1 MVSNRRG
8 SRNRRATLVAAA
20 ASVGPTAVPRTNATA
35 QDRWPIQ
42 WAAAAV
48 AMAVATTSNTASVP
62 IDRASRR
69 NPVGDDVTAASKTSS
84 GSSPSSTTFG
94 LQGHVGDD
102 RDEPDDQA
110 RHHQHHGGRYAHL
123 AQDGDSGEGDRG
135 HDEHDEDLTGAHPP
149 ILLLLASLPG
159 QGGTPSAGQ

>member
-20 ASVGPTAVPRTNATA
+20 ASVGPTAVPSTNATA
-35 QDRWPIQ
+35 QDRWPSQ

-69 NPVGDDVTAASKTSS
+69 NPVGEDVDR
-84 GSSPSSTTFG
+84 GVEDEEREQPE
-94 LQGHVGDD
+94 QYHVG
-102 RDEPDDQA
+102 
-110 RHHQHHGGRYAHL
+110 L
-123 AQDGDSGEGDRG
+123 
-135 HDEHDEDLTGAHPP
+135 
-149 ILLLLASLPG
+149 
-159 QGGTPSAGQ
+159 

>member
-1 MVSNRRG
+1 MMLPAVWKAEKWPVVATVTAAAYSTRAVASLKRASPSRIVSNRRG

-20 ASVGPTAVPRTNATA
+20 ASVGPTAVPSTKATA

-69 NPVGDDVTAASKTSS
+69 NPVGEDVTAASKLERSRT
-84 GSSPSSTTFG
+84 
-94 LQGHVGDD
+94 
-102 RDEPDDQA
+102 RK
-110 RHHQHHGGRYAHL
+110 HQ
-123 AQDGDSGEGDRG
+123 
-135 HDEHDEDLTGAHPP
+135 
-149 ILLLLASLPG
+149 
-159 QGGTPSAGQ
+159 